1 MLDHDHE
8 PPKPKRKAPAVRST
22 PVTKKAKISDDQVAI
37 PDSTENTNRSQEL
50 DTPNVHVDI
59 ASAEKEISNKK
70 VTVVVEDASPDDV
83 VTGGLVSSEG
93 LKKVTVLV
101 ENCPPVETEKTV
113 CAVDVLF
120 CDQVEEVDDCSYPT
134 NTTEDISIADCSLV
148 ADSEQ
153 TECRSEL
160 LEDNSELEDTTQ
172 DKITEEVV
180 ENVFTPGEEEVIL
193 VCDESGEYMLPDFE
207 ELQSDFM
214 LVSSFQ
220 EDEWAEEPVP
230 GNTFENNLNPFDA
243 LISNLQNAIP
253 GEWIISP
260 TRKNIR
266 LTLLSHFENVSV
278 QRSIVWNGEIIKMF
292 VHNREVPRDN
302 FVWNS
307 VAKISENNLQE
318 NSVISEYLPKLCCVV
333 QSS

>member
-1 MLDHDHE
+1 MFSLLQ
-8 PPKPKRKAPAVRST
+8 RNFSW
-22 PVTKKAKISDDQVAI
+22 
-37 PDSTENTNRSQEL
+37 
-50 DTPNVHVDI
+50 
-59 ASAEKEISNKK
+59 
-70 VTVVVEDASPDDV
+70 
-83 VTGGLVSSEG
+83 
-93 LKKVTVLV
+93 
-101 ENCPPVETEKTV
+101 NCPPVETEKTV

-160 LEDNSELEDTTQ
+160 LEDNLELEDTTQ

-180 ENVFTPGEEEVIL
+180 ENVFTPGEEEIIL

-230 GNTFENNLNPFDA
+230 ENTFENNLNPFDA
-243 LISNLQNAIP
+243 LISNLQNTIP
-253 GEWIISP
+253 EEWIISP
-260 TRKNIR
+260 TRKNVR
-266 LTLLSHFENVSV
+266 LTLLSHFEN
-278 QRSIVWNGEIIKMF
+278 IVPKFPGIFCRGIFPGISSGRLGKYGKI
-292 VHNREVPRDN
+292 REN
-302 FVWNS
+302 MG
-307 VAKISENNLQE
+307 K
-318 NSVISEYLPKLCCVV
+318 
-333 QSS
+333 